1 MEPPNPFEEVILIKV
16 ELINENSYPPFETLI
31 IDPLKKE
38 LIFEKKLSLTDI
50 EWSFSA
56 SMKEP
61 SFLIF
66 IFLIDELE
74 IIMFSKLEVIKLNEF
89 RVIS

>member
-50 EWSFSA
+50 E
-56 SMKEP
+56 
-61 SFLIF
+61 
-66 IFLIDELE
+66 
-74 IIMFSKLEVIKLNEF
+74 
-89 RVIS
+89 